1 MLSRSLVRVRG
12 CARRGLSLVEL
23 LVVAAVV
30 GALAAL
36 LLPAVQSARSA
47 ARAAVCLQHLRQIG
61 LGLQTYH
68 VTWKSFP
75 PGGVEWRTGGDP
87 KQRQLAWSAFLLPF
101 LEQQALYE
109 RLDLS
114 QAFDSPANAA
124 GAATVLEV
132 YLCPSAERQSRPVE
146 GRGPCDYGGIYG
158 ERITSPNQP
167 PKGAML
173 YDRAI
178 RLEHIKDGASRT
190 LIVAEDSAWPD
201 GQWIN
206 GRNLFDQAFP
216 INRAPPFEN
225 DIRSNHPGGA
235 HATLADGAARFLNE
249 TIDLR
254 VLAAL
259 CTRAGGEA
267 TGDFE

>member
-1 MLSRSLVRVRG
+1 
-12 CARRGLSLVEL
+12 VEL

-30 GALAAL
+30 GL
-36 LLPAVQSARSA
+36 LLALVLPAIQAAREA
-47 ARAAVCLQHLRQIG
+47 ARATACGQHLRQVG
-61 LGLQTYH
+61 LGLQAYH
-68 VTWKSFP
+68 AAWRSFP
-75 PGGVEWRTGGDP
+75 PGGLEWRAGGDRSR
-87 KQRQLAWSAFLLPF
+87 RQLAWSAFLLPF
-101 LEQQALYE
+101 VEQQALYE

-114 QAFDSPANAA
+114 QAFDSPANAEP
-124 GAATVLEV
+124 AATVLPI
-132 YLCPSAERQSRPVE
+132 YLCPSASRESPRVE

-158 ERITSPNQP
+158 ERITSANQP
-167 PKGAML
+167 PKGTML
-173 YDRAI
+173 YDRTVKLEQI
-178 RLEHIKDGASRT
+178 RDGASRT

-206 GRNLFDQAFP
+206 GRNIFDQAYP

-235 HATLADGAARFLNE
+235 QAVLADGAVRFLPE
-249 TIDLR
+249 ALDLR

-259 CTRAGGEA
+259 CTRAGGET

>member
-1 MLSRSLVRVRG
+1 
-12 CARRGLSLVEL
+12 
-23 LVVAAVV
+23 
-30 GALAAL
+30 
-36 LLPAVQSARSA
+36 
-47 ARAAVCLQHLRQIG
+47 
-61 LGLQTYH
+61 
-68 VTWKSFP
+68 
-75 PGGVEWRTGGDP
+75 
-87 KQRQLAWSAFLLPF
+87 
-101 LEQQALYE
+101 
-109 RLDLS
+109 
-114 QAFDSPANAA
+114 
-124 GAATVLEV
+124 
-132 YLCPSAERQSRPVE
+132 
-146 GRGPCDYGGIYG
+146 
-158 ERITSPNQP
+158 
-167 PKGAML
+167 ML

-235 HATLADGAARFLNE
+235 HATLADGSARFLNE